1 MADIPNIS
9 NPVGASMGSGLGN
22 IAATTVNYF
31 AQKALMRRQNEMMWD
46 NFKRAGATPAAIAAG
61 VTGNASS
68 PSAPTVYTGG
78 NPFPDL
84 GQTAIGA
91 QNANTQQNVGQSEI
105 DLNHMRLMFEPE
117 KYYADCS
124 KALAEA
130 YSSTQQGMMFGSL
143 KENYD
148 ELNKDLR
155 MLRPWKVNSAKQT
168 FMNQL
173 REYDNLVAENG
184 RIKSETYRNYEQGYE
199 ARSQGDLNYQLRD
212 ESSQRTFN
220 LSLDQFR
227 KQWELDL
234 LSQGIDVNQPF
245 WENCKRLMYTNPELF
260 KKHMDVFIK
269 ALNILDNKLQDNLGE
284 HYKRNIALAGAAY
297 ALNKIHQQNANSRA
311 YRLGTI
317 AHAISSFIP
326 FAGGSPNPVL
336 GFSNRGLY

>member
-1 MADIPNIS
+1 MADISSTNA
-9 NPVGASMGSGLGN
+9 VGSSIGTGLGN
-22 IAATTVNYF
+22 IAATAVNYF
-31 AQKALMRRQNEMMWD
+31 AQRSLMRRQNEMMWD

-68 PSAPTVYTGG
+68 PSAPTVSSGG

-91 QNANTQQNVGQSEI
+91 QNANTQQSVGQSEI
-105 DLNHMRLMFEPE
+105 DINHMRLMFEPA
-117 KYYADCS
+117 KYYADCQ

-130 YSSTQQGMMFGSL
+130 FASSKQGLMFGSM
-143 KENYD
+143 KDNFD

-155 MLRPWKVNSAKQT
+155 MIRPWKINSAKQT

-173 REYDNLVAENG
+173 REYDNLIAENG

-199 ARSQGDLNYQLRD
+199 AHSQGDLNYQLRD
-212 ESSQRTFN
+212 ESSQRMFN

-245 WENCKRLMYTNPELF
+245 WENTKRLMYTNPELF
-260 KKHMDVFIK
+260 KKRMDLFVK
-269 ALNILDNKLQDNLGE
+269 SLNILDNKLQDNLGE
-284 HYKRNIALAGAAY
+284 HYKRNIALATAAY
-297 ALNKIHQQNANSRA
+297 GLNKIHQQNANSRA

-317 AHAISSFIP
+317 AHSISSFIP
-326 FAGGSPNPVL
+326 FAGGGPAPVL
-336 GFSNRGLY
+336 GFANRGLY